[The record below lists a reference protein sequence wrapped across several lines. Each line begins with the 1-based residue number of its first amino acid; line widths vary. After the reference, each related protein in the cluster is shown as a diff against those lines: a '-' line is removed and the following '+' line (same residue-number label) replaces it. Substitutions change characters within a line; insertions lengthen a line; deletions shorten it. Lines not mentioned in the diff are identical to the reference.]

1 MNISALNT
9 AMRYQSY
16 SAKQEAIDDDCW
28 ERILN
33 APENQ
38 SVLHSIIL
46 ELTEKAA
53 TGEFGSFDLCDIAH
67 PSVVEGSS

>member
-9 AMRYQSY
+9 AMPYQIY
-16 SAKQEAIDDDCW
+16 SADQEAIDDGCW
-28 ERILN
+28 ERNLN
-33 APENQ
+33 TPENQ
-38 SVLHSIIL
+38 SVLHSTIL

-53 TGEFGSFDLCDIAH
+53 TGQLGSFDLCDIAQ